1 MRKWSFAERFKSYME
16 NRFAGQEEYSINRW
30 AVYAKDNITP
40 VIQGYLDNLPAYDD
54 DEIEAG
60 KQRRKVA
67 VWTQRFQKAMSAAY
81 TVEVSWDWTVGE
93 TEIAAR
99 AEGICHRPTAS
110 FTTLSTSVISRT
122 SSQSAATTT
131 GLKPCLTDTECDLDC
146 DDGDQPTCW
155 HPSFVPGAIFGNCI
169 CQPKITTASEASKT
183 TAPPTTT
190 TEALTTSE
198 AATTTANPEP
208 EPEPEP
214 TPTADC
220 HYWDEPFHWY
230 FEINNIQDWAEDGGK
245 SLEKEER
252 GCGAIAR
259 WDWKDGHTSSVAFTL
274 PLIMKAGCVERAI
287 VSAGGPELKCDGHSS
302 WDELSLMTAKNTS
315 SPGQLT
321 WKRPSFPERF
331 KEVNRQAEGKY
342 PHPPK
347 GQHPQYIP
355 MSWSSSAPT
364 MQ

>member
-1 MRKWSFAERFKSYME
+1 MSKWSFAERFKSYME
-16 NRFAGQEEYSINRW
+16 SRFAGQEDYSINRW
-30 AVYAKDNITP
+30 AVYAKDNLTP
-40 VIQGYLDNLPAYDD
+40 IIQGYLENLPAYDD
-54 DEIEAG
+54 DETKADE
-60 KQRRKVA
+60 QRRMVTR
-67 VWTQRFQKAMSAAY
+67 WTQRLQKAMSAAY
-81 TVEVSWDWTVGE
+81 TVDFSWDWTVGE
-93 TEIAAR
+93 TNIVPR
-99 AEGICHRPTAS
+99 AEGICRRPTAS
-110 FTTLSTSVISRT
+110 LTTLSTSVISRT

-146 DDGDQPTCW
+146 DDGDQPKCW

-169 CQPKITTASEASKT
+169 CQPKITTTSEASKT
-183 TAPPTTT
+183 TAAPTTT

-220 HYWDEPFHWY
+220 HFWDEPFHWY
-230 FEINNIQDWAEDGGK
+230 FEINNIQGWAEDGGK

-274 PLIMKAGCVERAI
+274 PLFMKEGCVERAI
-287 VSAGGPELKCDGHSS
+287 VSAGGPELQCDGHSS
-302 WDELSLMTAKNTS
+302 WDELSLMAAKNTS
-315 SPGQLT
+315 SPGQST

-347 GQHPQYIP
+347 GQHPQYVP
-355 MSWSSSAPT
+355 MSWGSNSPT
-364 MQ
+364 IK